1 MSIRLECS
9 CGKKL
14 SIKDEMAGRRVKCP
28 ACGVVLTVPK
38 NPTKAKLPEQDGGNE
53 RTDTDY
59 FDKPLPPRT
68 GRSRARLTS
77 ASRPSGRAQGRSK
90 ANAKS
95 GGNRTKLIVA
105 SAGISVLALGIAG
118 WMLWP
123 AGSDTDTAVTNSGS
137 EIGKPSDSGTA
148 ASSPQPQTVVSN
160 PVSSTSGNEAA
171 TATSAPAAA
180 ASPIEGALKLLQGTW
195 QATDLKT
202 DAIQPTPP
210 EALSEM
216 KDTTW
221 TFDGKILIM
230 RNSGNRSEATV
241 NAFSVQINDD
251 QSLKTLELTKLS
263 GVIANVPNNISIL
276 YQISE
281 DTLTICSSMRPGSA
295 SPTELVAN
303 SALGHAVASFTR
315 SPTNIFPPIE
325 FDCSEWVA
333 ASERLKLLDVKAE
346 LLSDNTFG
354 PSGDLFAQTRDLK
367 LVDGL
372 IPPQIWNE
380 LLALNIVFLWFDKD
394 SLITD
399 ATLQQLSQHQGV
411 IGIGVYGSH
420 AITSAGVKQLQRCP
434 KFGKLSYISKTPLS
448 EELLKSFTERK
459 ELTNLVISGHS
470 FSKDMIRSIV
480 GARKM
485 KRLILV
491 AASITD
497 DDLVQIST
505 LTSLEGLNLE
515 DSPITDKGLESIGN
529 LKSVNFLGLSGT
541 KVSDA
546 GLQSLKSLPSLKML
560 YLQRTSITPQAL
572 ADFQAT
578 MPKCNVVK

>member
-1 MSIRLECS
+1 MSIRIECS

-38 NPTKAKLPEQDGGNE
+38 IPTKAMLAEEDCGNE

-68 GRSRARLTS
+68 GRSQARLTS
-77 ASRPSGRAQGRSK
+77 ASRPSGRASGRSK

-95 GGNRTKLIVA
+95 GGNRTRLIVA
-105 SAGISVLALGIAG
+105 SAGIAVLAIGIAA
-118 WMLWP
+118 WMLWS
-123 AGSDTDTAVTNSGS
+123 AGSDTAVANSGS

-148 ASSPQPQTVVSN
+148 ASSPQPQMVVSN
-160 PVSSTSGNEAA
+160 SVSSTSGNEAA
-171 TATSAPAAA
+171 TATSAPAVA

-195 QATDLKT
+195 QVTDFKT

-281 DTLTICSSMRPGSA
+281 DILTICSSMRPGSA
-295 SPTELVAN
+295 SPAELVAN

-354 PSGDLFAQTRDLK
+354 PCGDLFAQTRDLK

-448 EELLKSFTERK
+448 EELLNSFTERK

-515 DSPITDKGLESIGN
+515 DSPITDKGLESLKN
-529 LKSVNFLGLSGT
+529 LKALNFLGLSGT
-541 KVSDA
+541 KVSDI
-546 GLQSLKSLPSLKML
+546 GLQSLKALPSLKIL
-560 YLQRTSITPQAL
+560 YLERTSITPQAL
-572 ADFQAT
+572 AEFQAAV
-578 MPKCNVVK
+578 PGCRVVK